1 MKRWAADMKR
11 SDTSLWP
18 WERNWEGVEWK
29 DRCIVLSPAIF
40 GLILDAF
47 FSAVYCW
54 SSLCQSWSKTLAKS
68 TMNIIMVL
76 HCIWWPVYCVYY
88 VCILWHWMTF
98 IFIYACLWF
107 SCGTQVSKKNM
118 PKFNHLYGNKWAWN
132 KCHKK
137 HMVNKI
143 WSCHISH

>member
-1 MKRWAADMKR
+1 MMWWAADMKR

-18 WERNWEGVEWK
+18 WERNWEGVDWK

-68 TMNIIMVL
+68 TMNINYGTALYLMA
-76 HCIWWPVYCVYY
+76 
-88 VCILWHWMTF
+88 CILCILCMYIMALNDFHIHICMF
-98 IFIYACLWF
+98 VIFMWY
-107 SCGTQVSKKNM
+107 SKVSKTNM
-118 PKFNHLYGNKWAWN
+118 PKFNFFLNLFFISTVFSGNFLYINYT
-132 KCHKK
+132 
-137 HMVNKI
+137 
-143 WSCHISH
+143 S